1 MSVGTQLL
9 LKTVQVSHVN
19 IHQCLSLKYLSSLKS
34 WFVKGKKKKLRIIC
48 SLIPWYTLP
57 ASISSG
63 DIANRHNVDQ
73 GKREKR
79 TENGV
84 WQSYLL
90 FPLSRSLHHYLYLWS
105 CTWHFSIAC
114 VSQASFRKCT
124 CFNSIVWKCKTFKI
138 SGVESLSAILLLFLI
153 NQYFPQL
160 LLPWL
165 GMQYA
170 CKLVWRNTVL

>member
-1 MSVGTQLL
+1 MRFSTVSLMEKAEVNRPVLIFLFDSSASQYLTLAQKKCIWCFLGGVSQLIIITETEFLMSVGTQLL

-34 WFVKGKKKKLRIIC
+34 WLVKGKKKKLRITC

-79 TENGV
+79 TENAV

-90 FPLSRSLHHYLYLWS
+90 FPLSRSLHHYLYL
-105 CTWHFSIAC
+105 
-114 VSQASFRKCT
+114 
-124 CFNSIVWKCKTFKI
+124 
-138 SGVESLSAILLLFLI
+138 
-153 NQYFPQL
+153 
-160 LLPWL
+160 
-165 GMQYA
+165 
-170 CKLVWRNTVL
+170 